1 MALGAEDHVGLR
13 RAAGTPASALGG
25 VAVEQRLTSGSK
37 RLDQVL
43 GGGLPLHGI
52 AIIAGLPG
60 SGKTILAQQYA
71 FHNATPE
78 RPAIYLSTVSE
89 PLEKILRFGQSLSY
103 FDPAS
108 VGTSVIYAE
117 LGELLAGGGLP
128 ALLEHVITHIK
139 QRRPQMIVIDSFK
152 ALAAYADGPSGLQH
166 FLHELAG
173 WLSAFPTSSLWVG
186 EYDEGDLVDRPEL
199 AVADAIIQLGTGRTQ
214 AGQGRSMRVVKL
226 RGSCF
231 AGGVHTYRI
240 SPSGLEVYP
249 RLACLPDPS
258 SDEVEPLPRPSG
270 IGAFDE
276 MSRDGYWEG
285 SSTICA
291 GPSGAGKTLMGLQ
304 FICSGARAGE
314 AGVIASL
321 QENEAQLQRVVSGFG
336 WSLAEPGVET
346 MYRSPV
352 DIQID
357 EWAYELLDTIDRV
370 GAKRVMIDSLTD
382 IRLAAGEEIRYRE
395 FMYSLTQRCARQHV
409 SLFMTSET
417 PDLFT
422 IDRLAELGMSHMSDN
437 LIVLEY
443 VRNHA
448 TIDRTLAVLKTRAAS
463 HEPDIR
469 QFTITR
475 EGIQLAQRER
485 V

>member
-52 AIIAGLPG
+52 SIIAGLPG

-314 AGVIASL
+314 AGVIAPL
-321 QENEAQLQRVVSGFG
+321 RDRRV
-336 WSLAEPGVET
+336 
-346 MYRSPV
+346 
-352 DIQID
+352 
-357 EWAYELLDTIDRV
+357 
-370 GAKRVMIDSLTD
+370 
-382 IRLAAGEEIRYRE
+382 
-395 FMYSLTQRCARQHV
+395 
-409 SLFMTSET
+409 
-417 PDLFT
+417 
-422 IDRLAELGMSHMSDN
+422 
-437 LIVLEY
+437 
-443 VRNHA
+443 
-448 TIDRTLAVLKTRAAS
+448 
-463 HEPDIR
+463 
-469 QFTITR
+469 
-475 EGIQLAQRER
+475 
-485 V
+485 